1 MATVTS
7 TEFQKNVG
15 LYNDMAQR
23 EPVIIT
29 KQKRESLVVL
39 SFDEYSRLKM
49 MDTRRAFLVSEMP
62 DDLIDALEKAEPPEW
77 TAMYDAEMD
86 S

>member
-29 KQKRESLVVL
+29 KQKRETLVVL
-39 SFDEYSRLKM
+39 SFDEYSRLKT
-49 MDTRRAFLVSEMP
+49 MDTRRAYHPSDLPEEFLV
-62 DDLIDALEKAEPPEW
+62 ALENAEPPKW
-77 TAMYDAEMD
+77 TEMYDHEVDA
-86 S
+86 